1 MTKTLEQ
8 IQIENRKFI
17 LEAIHGCSYEEALK
31 KEMEYNCEVLV
42 MLWGKSL
49 QRYIVD
55 NLICYFDGDYLRFRE
70 LVGDISIKDLTEEG
84 LKNLEDY
91 ESTKHRII
99 EVIGKPLTLS
109 RVLLALP
116 IELYYYKSFNLLYI
130 TKQNQDPKEHIP
142 WDLTK
147 ETLEEQSEETQR
159 GINKLFND

>member
-1 MTKTLEQ
+1 MKCSPHATLRQNQSAVMTKKLHQ
-8 IQIENRKFI
+8 IQQENRKFI
-17 LEAIHGCSYEEALK
+17 LEATGEYKDELELLK
-31 KEMEYNCEVLV
+31 QIYNQHLNE
-42 MLWGKSL
+42 
-49 QRYIVD
+49 IVSRS
-55 NLICYFDGDYLRFRE
+55 FF
-70 LVGDISIKDLTEEG
+70 S
-84 LKNLEDY
+84 
-91 ESTKHRII
+91 
-99 EVIGKPLTLS
+99 KPLTLS